1 MACNPCCCLSLKD
14 AVVTI
19 GIWSTIY
26 ALAQLAIFG
35 WQFSVLTQCQHVV
48 MAQSN
53 LQCEYYCPC
62 VGASTARTSAIIEAA
77 IKYEKDRAANTLLP
91 NYNSYG
97 RYDIPT
103 YYESYWQSPEERYY
117 TWLFIIQILCL
128 IAAFFLLFTSIMMI
142 YGVHTWSRFLLV
154 PWMVTMCA
162 SILTS
167 LAYCIM
173 WWAGDVRDYW
183 LMLTIIEMFG
193 VFLNIYCFVVVVA
206 FHQRMQ
212 AELEYYARRRKY
224 NRFYR
229 GREIPQQIDQ
239 DFVDSDKRTDLPQV
253 QQGQRRFGGIQRP
266 PASQFPAVS
275 PPGQPPL
282 RHKSI
287 PPPHTIPVPPLPSTE
302 QIIPQQLPKQPFYKQ
317 KTPMERFVQEASA
330 PPPQYRESFSPP
342 FDVPRSRS
350 AIDRPFNRHADEFYR
365 ETPNRFRRANSSHR
379 YRLTCRNCGREH
391 GRRYNYRYQCRRCY
405 PDISTRMRH
414 RKNSSSSLCSLATHH
429 EITDNLDDNRSDR
442 NLTQNRLR
450 HRPPM
455 PLPPQTHWSDH
466 ESDYW
471 SGIVPPMAN
480 SEHNYTNLNS
490 KERTQSLAPPIL
502 PRRRKRNESAMEGI
516 SSQTRPSQKTLEV
529 PQGISIPQ
537 HIIIPPMT
545 NDGTLDS
552 QTERQY
558 RINSEIV
565 ISYDQPSRQNISSQT
580 FQSPPSGKQLKNTE
594 ISNQQKL
601 PIPLE
606 RRSLKSSISPKQ
618 LPMALT
624 STV

>member
-62 VGASTARTSAIIEAA
+62 VGASTARTSAIIE
-77 IKYEKDRAANTLLP
+77 
-91 NYNSYG
+91 G
-97 RYDIPT
+97 
-103 YYESYWQSPEERYY
+103 
-117 TWLFIIQILCL
+117 LFIIQILCL

-154 PWMVTMCA
+154 PWMVTMCV

-239 DFVDSDKRTDLPQV
+239 EAIWRDSTA
-253 QQGQRRFGGIQRP
+253 

-618 LPMALT
+618 
-624 STV
+624 VNN